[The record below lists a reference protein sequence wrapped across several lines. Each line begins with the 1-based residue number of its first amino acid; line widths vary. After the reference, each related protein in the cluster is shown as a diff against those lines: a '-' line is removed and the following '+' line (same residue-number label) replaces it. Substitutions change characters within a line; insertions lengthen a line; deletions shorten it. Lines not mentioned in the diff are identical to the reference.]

1 VSGGTTDAHEIEQ
14 SLGVLRLREDEDLIF
29 VLADR
34 VVAGG
39 DVYHE
44 ELAIVLAFDFGADV
58 ALVDLASATRYLV
71 FCEHRITHNDL
82 LFYTG
87 ESEPSWYAD
96 AVRLCTGIGTEE
108 VMRTERVEVRLDSE
122 TRSKLEELA
131 AARGSSVSELVR
143 SLIERSH
150 EEEVAGASR
159 PAAERIGGMEVED
172 VPEPAELKRQLS
184 EAHEASPGETP

>member
-1 VSGGTTDAHEIEQ
+1 
-14 SLGVLRLREDEDLIF
+14 
-29 VLADR
+29 
-34 VVAGG
+34 
-39 DVYHE
+39 
-44 ELAIVLAFDFGADV
+44 
-58 ALVDLASATRYLV
+58 
-71 FCEHRITHNDL
+71 
-82 LFYTG
+82 
-87 ESEPSWYAD
+87 
-96 AVRLCTGIGTEE
+96 
-108 VMRTERVEVRLDSE
+108 MRTERVEVRLDSE

-131 AARGSSVSELVR
+131 SVSELVR